1 MEVFMLEE
9 EAKTKKQL
17 VDELEKLREQV
28 QQLKV
33 LESEFKVMEQELKCS
48 ERQYRQLFESAQHG
62 IVILDADTG
71 QVQSANPHVL
81 KMLGYS
87 REELL
92 GKNLWNIDAFIDTEK
107 SMAASHVLKKQDHL
121 RYEDFPLETKSGRR
135 LDVEL
140 VSNVCTINDNRIVHC
155 NIRDT
160 SERKRLERELRLVA
174 THDSMTGLPNRTLFR
189 DRAHIAVLHAQRKK
203 KGVAILSLDLDN
215 FNTVNETMGNLVGDH
230 LLKAAADRMTGLLR
244 KSDTVARVGG
254 DEFAMVIPEID
265 DLSNVDKVSHK
276 IVDAFRHHFMV
287 NGHKILVTI
296 SIGVAVFPEDGRDLD
311 TLVNS
316 ADKSMYYVRSNG
328 CNNYKISSGR
338 L

>member
-1 MEVFMLEE
+1 MPEE

-17 VDELEKLREQV
+17 ADELGQLREQV
-28 QQLKV
+28 RQLK
-33 LESEFKVMEQELKCS
+33 EMEGEFKVIEQELRCS
-48 ERQYRQLFESAQHG
+48 ERQYRQLFESARHG

-71 QVQSANPHVL
+71 HVKSANPHLL

-87 REELL
+87 HEELV
-92 GKNLWNIDAFIDTEK
+92 GKNLWDIDAFIDTEK
-107 SMAASHVLKKQDHL
+107 SRAASHELKQRDHV
-121 RYEDFPLETKSGRR
+121 RYEDFPLETRSGKR

-140 VSNVCTINDNRIVHC
+140 ESNVCTINDNRIVHC

-160 SERKRLERELRLVA
+160 SERKRLERELHLVA

-189 DRAHIAVLHAQRKK
+189 DRAHIAVLHAQRMKK
-203 KGVAILSLDLDN
+203 KVAVMSLDLDN
-215 FNTVNETMGNLVGDH
+215 FNTVNETMGNVVGDH

-254 DEFAMVIPEID
+254 DEFAIVIPELD
-265 DLSNVDKVSHK
+265 DISSVDKVSHK
-276 IVDAFRHHFMV
+276 IVDAFRHHFLV
-287 NGHKILVTI
+287 NGHKILVTV

-311 TLVNS
+311 MLVNS
-316 ADKSMYYVRSNG
+316 ADKSMYHVRSTG
-328 CNNYKISSGR
+328 CNNYKISCK